1 MAQKSQS
8 KSILF
13 AKVVHQNTRRVRYDI
28 AEWRKAL
35 KVAENVH
42 NPNRTR
48 LYNIYT
54 DSSLDALLTSQIQNR
69 KLQTLGTPYELLNQ
83 NGEPELQ
90 QTNVLTE
97 STWFPNFLSQ
107 LLDTPYWGHSLWEI
121 TTDPVAITLIPRK
134 HVKPQTG
141 EMLIQEFDTGGIAYR
156 QMREYGRYI
165 IETGDNYDVGLLN
178 KAVPHILMKRFAQSC
193 WSEFCEIFGM
203 PMRTLKT
210 NTTDPEMLYRA
221 EQMMQSMGAA
231 NYSIIDESE
240 TLEYAEAVRSNGEVY
255 QALINLCNQEI
266 SLLVMGAILGQDTQ
280 HGTRGK
286 EQVSFEILSNLVKA
300 DTVYIENFVNSTL
313 LPALVH
319 SGVIPPELRFRFREF
334 DDLEALWTKTREA
347 LIHYDI
353 APEWIEDKFGI
364 PVTPKQQPDPFGA
377 QALKASLAANAE
389 ANFFG

>member
-1 MAQKSQS
+1 
-8 KSILF
+8 
-13 AKVVHQNTRRVRYDI
+13 
-28 AEWRKAL
+28 
-35 KVAENVH
+35 
-42 NPNRTR
+42 
-48 LYNIYT
+48 
-54 DSSLDALLTSQIQNR
+54 
-69 KLQTLGTPYELLNQ
+69 
-83 NGEPELQ
+83 
-90 QTNVLTE
+90 
-97 STWFPNFLSQ
+97 
-107 LLDTPYWGHSLWEI
+107 
-121 TTDPVAITLIPRK
+121 
-134 HVKPQTG
+134 
-141 EMLIQEFDTGGIAYR
+141 
-156 QMREYGRYI
+156 
-165 IETGDNYDVGLLN
+165 
-178 KAVPHILMKRFAQSC
+178 MKRFAQSC